1 MKVETKQTE
10 TISTKSIKQIK
21 GRMGEKA
28 VELWLKRKGYN
39 ILDTNWMAKNKEIDI
54 VTQYQNML
62 VFVEVKTH
70 FGKQVDYPETAVNK
84 QKQRALDAAAQQ
96 YLKEKK
102 MNMTVRQDIIAVQYH
117 PWGKQLLH
125 IPDAFSSTNRYLFN
139 QPSKL
144 YF

>member
-1 MKVETKQTE
+1 MKDIKPKTQS
-10 TISTKSIKQIK
+10 ISSQSIKQIK

-28 VELWLKRKGYN
+28 VVLWLKRKGFR
-39 ILDTNWMAKNKEIDI
+39 ILETNWMAKNKEIDI
-54 VTQYQNML
+54 ISEYQNTL

-70 FGKQVDYPETAVNK
+70 FGKQLDYPESAVTK
-84 QKQRALDAAAQQ
+84 QKQRSLDIAAQQ

-102 MNMTVRQDIIAVQYH
+102 INLAIRQDIIAVQYH

-125 IPDAFSSTNRYLFN
+125 IPDAFSSTNRYLYN

-144 YF
+144 YY

>member
-1 MKVETKQTE
+1 MKDIKSKTKS
-10 TISTKSIKQIK
+10 ISTQSIKQIK
-21 GRMGEKA
+21 GKMGEKA
-28 VELWLKRKGYN
+28 VVMWLKRKGYKV
-39 ILDTNWMAKNKEIDI
+39 LDTNWMAKNKEIDI
-54 VTQYQNML
+54 VTEYQNML

-70 FGKQVDYPETAVNK
+70 FGKQLDYPESAVNK
-84 QKQRALDAAAQQ
+84 QKQRSLDIAAQQ

-102 MNMTVRQDIIAVQYH
+102 INLAIRQDIIAVQYH

-125 IPDAFSSTNRYLFN
+125 IPDAFSSTNRYLYN